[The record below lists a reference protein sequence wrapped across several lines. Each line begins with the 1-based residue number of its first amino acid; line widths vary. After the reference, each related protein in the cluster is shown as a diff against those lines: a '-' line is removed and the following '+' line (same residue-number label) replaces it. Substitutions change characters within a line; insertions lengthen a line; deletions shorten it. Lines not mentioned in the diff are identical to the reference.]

1 VSGVHGKIGHMCADC
16 TRKSV
21 GQWYK
26 CKGCGQPCAL
36 LESGAIAHTKPDAM
50 LGVPNSVPC
59 ELFRRCES
67 RAFFLEHMAGEPMD
81 PPDSFEPI
89 GRGGSS

>member
-1 VSGVHGKIGHMCADC
+1 MGQMCGDC
-16 TRKSV
+16 IRKAV

-36 LESGAIAHTKPDAM
+36 LEDGSVAHTKPDEM

-59 ELFRRCES
+59 ALFRACES
-67 RAFFLEHMAGEPMD
+67 RAFFLEHLAGEPIE
-81 PPDSFEPI
+81 PPTRFEPI
-89 GRGGSS
+89 SRGGKA